1 MQQALIQHTQMTG
14 LEYLTAIQQGKIPGS
29 AMGELIP
36 MRLKVVRENY
46 IEYEVSPDDR
56 HLNLQQGIHGGFCA
70 TVLDSATGA
79 AVHTTVGKGIKF
91 ATIDLNIKMLKGMRS
106 GQTYTA
112 IGEVIRTGRNVL
124 TSEGRIID
132 DEGKI
137 YAYGSATLLI
147 TSNSES

>member
-1 MQQALIQHTQMTG
+1 MDTRSMTG
-14 LEYLTAIQQGKIPGS
+14 LEYLTAIQQGHIPGS
-29 AMGELIP
+29 AMAEIIP
-36 MRLKVVRENY
+36 MRLTVVKPNY
-46 IEYEVSPDDR
+46 IEYQVTPDER

-79 AVHTTVGKGIKF
+79 AVHTTVGKGVKF
-91 ATIDLNIKMLKGMRS
+91 STIDLNVKMLKGMQS

-124 TSEGRIID
+124 TSEGRILD
-132 DEGKI
+132 ADGKI

-147 TSNSES
+147 VAQPNEA

>member
-1 MQQALIQHTQMTG
+1 MDSQQMTG
-14 LEYLTAIQQGKIPGS
+14 LEYLTAIQQGQIPGS
-29 AMGELIP
+29 AMAEIIP
-36 MRLKVVRENY
+36 MRLTVVKPQY
-46 IEYEVSPDDR
+46 IEYEVTPDER

-79 AVHTTVGKGIKF
+79 AVHTTVGKGVKF
-91 ATIDLNIKMLKGMRS
+91 STIDLNVKMLKGMQS

-124 TSEGRIID
+124 TSEGRIVD
-132 DEGKI
+132 AEGKI

-147 TSNSES
+147 VAQPNEA